1 MVRGLFWLWV
11 HRGSGSKSL
20 CVDRKVVVG
29 SSLYQTS
36 ETEYASSEK
45 NRSQAPE
52 LCRLRDSSHR
62 RIQTMRYR
70 PGILRALPTC
80 IARTRA
86 CRMRIMRNLRR
97 GDMRMPGLP
106 CVHAKQCFVLSL
118 RIPCVGACSVPASGL
133 FVVSEIRDPGTRS
146 SMTGART
153 LRRRCCRH
161 HHASGHRSRRTI
173 AVARASGHTPR
184 ECGVGLGVVSSAG
197 CFVSVVVDK
206 G

>member
-1 MVRGLFWLWV
+1 MGRVQSRCV
-11 HRGSGSKSL
+11 SIKRSL
-20 CVDRKVVVG
+20 LGRRCIRLRKRNMPLSRRIVAKRQ
-29 SSLYQTS
+29 S
-36 ETEYASSEK
+36 YAG
-45 NRSQAPE
+45 
-52 LCRLRDSSHR
+52 RDSSHR
-62 RIQTMRYR
+62 RIETMRYR
-70 PGILRALPTC
+70 PEILRALPTC

-86 CRMRIMRNLRR
+86 CRVRIMRNLRR

-184 ECGVGLGVVSSAG
+184 GCGVGLGVVSSAG
-197 CFVSVVVDK
+197 CFVAVVV
-206 G
+206 GRG